1 MTCAITGHSQ
11 FSLRCCTLHAR
22 LGTALHS
29 PHNIMYFFSP
39 TFDYEDDFDSET
51 LQEDGSSSSSHSVIT
66 PPTSP
71 KGHSDEPTAAAN
83 TSPKDKTSAAMED
96 KSQAQTSTLLTRN
109 SNKQS
114 FVSSGPT
121 SSHTTA
127 GMRTYE
133 SNEFK
138 LSPIH
143 DSGQRTGMGL
153 ASRSLVSEE
162 SSSALSSVSSS
173 SVSERI
179 SGFTL
184 TPLNATKQLTA
195 GASFRGSPAEKT
207 SSAPYKTRP
216 ATTLSPLQ
224 PVSVDSNAI
233 HLRNDLRSP
242 SPKKTSLK
250 KNDRQLKI
258 GLSPVR
264 SGQPQ
269 AKPDDVRT
277 ALDRHSPTH
286 KCTLDGSLLLQQET
300 KEKITKSHVSGE
312 ATLPEGD
319 HKATGDALESQHQV
333 EHEGDDSMDAT
344 AVEPLGGDLSGLGDD
359 FCELQSALQAAGLPP
374 MRVEKEQKK
383 EDPVQLQAKEYPS
396 VDVSMVD
403 PNVSSTSAT
412 KGTDNEHSPLSDLSG
427 DHVEPAAYQSVPTKP
442 VTQRVAEIDLRDAI
456 RVIASEELSNISKEI
471 LKQGW
476 EEKVGMEAQQHPL
489 LDRPSPVL
497 EHSRKKTDVDI
508 QSSLPQRGHELSQT
522 LDKNLE
528 EFADLVS
535 DLEPSKDD
543 KSDKSSNK
551 MALRSSARNL
561 PKASTKGPPSK
572 KAPMS
577 KINTRLSSK
586 LKTPTQSSTKPS
598 LTKKDSVS
606 ATSKSRP
613 AATTVSRASSAGAV
627 RGGSKVKT
635 QSHAIKSSPSLK
647 KSSTNKINGRA
658 TSSKQVGK
666 PAVPASRSTRHDTVI
681 PTGSGLASDSSADS
695 ADDVTMAAGNED
707 RGKVKSE
714 LEAQVDM
721 WKKALQEEKVCFVAL
736 LLSVVSIITVQCRHI
751 HH

>member
-1 MTCAITGHSQ
+1 M
-11 FSLRCCTLHAR
+11 F
-22 LGTALHS
+22 
-29 PHNIMYFFSP
+29 FFSP

-51 LQEDGSSSSSHSVIT
+51 LQEDGSSSSSRSVIT
-66 PPTSP
+66 PATSP
-71 KGHSDEPTAAAN
+71 KSHSDKPTATDN
-83 TSPKDKTSAAMED
+83 TSPKDKTYAAMED

-143 DSGQRTGMGL
+143 GSGQRTGMGL

-162 SSSALSSVSSS
+162 STSALSSVSSS
-173 SVSERI
+173 SVSERNN
-179 SGFTL
+179 GFIL

-195 GASFRGSPAEKT
+195 GDSFRSSPAEKT

-216 ATTLSPLQ
+216 STTLSPLQ
-224 PVSVDSNAI
+224 PVSVDSNAK

-242 SPKKTSLK
+242 SPEKTSLK
-250 KNDRQLKI
+250 KNDRQSKI

-264 SGQPQ
+264 SGQPH

-286 KCTLDGSLLLQQET
+286 KHTLDGSLLLQQET

-312 ATLPEGD
+312 ATLPEDD

-333 EHEGDDSMDAT
+333 EHEGDDSMDAA
-344 AVEPLGGDLSGLGDD
+344 AVEPLGGDLNGLGDD
-359 FCELQSALQAAGLPP
+359 FSELQSALQAAGLPP

-396 VDVSMVD
+396 VNISMVD
-403 PNVSSTSAT
+403 PNTSSTSAA
-412 KGTDNEHSPLSDLSG
+412 KGADNEHSPLADLSG

-442 VTQRVAEIDLRDAI
+442 VTQRVAELDLRDAI
-456 RVIASEELSNISKEI
+456 REIASEELSNISKEI

-476 EEKVGMEAQQHPL
+476 EEKVGMEAQQYPL

-497 EHSRKKTDVDI
+497 EQKTDIDI

-522 LDKNLE
+522 LDKHLE

-535 DLEPSKDD
+535 DLEPTKDD

-577 KINTRLSSK
+577 KISTRLSSK

-598 LTKKDSVS
+598 LTKKDSLS
-606 ATSKSRP
+606 ATSKPRP

-647 KSSTNKINGRA
+647 KSATNRINGRA

-666 PAVPASRSTRHDTVI
+666 PAVPASRSTRRDIVI
-681 PTGSGLASDSSADS
+681 PTGSGLASDSSTDS
-695 ADDVTMAAGNED
+695 ADDVTMAAGEED

-721 WKKALQEEKVCFVAL
+721 WKKALHEEKVRFVSL
-736 LLSVVSIITVQCRHI
+736 LLSVVSIMSVQCRHM